1 MFSGISFEVHF
12 RGFKILAKIYS
23 FIPIVSLPLC
33 AISGIKANHSTSREK
48 ESYPDRARG
57 CSQQY

>member
-1 MFSGISFEVHF
+1 M
-12 RGFKILAKIYS
+12 ILVKKFS
-23 FIPIVSLPLC
+23 FILIVSLSLC